1 MQDNKNTSFCGQNN
15 SGTVCIDTMRV
26 LDGCRDRDC
35 FENARVYFSACS
47 EQLLANSG
55 NVRCHSAKL
64 IWAYVGV
71 DDVPFNY
78 GFYKVTVRYYIEI
91 EFEICLGGGRS
102 QTFKGLAVLEKNVVL
117 YGGEGR
123 AYSYSSSPENTYCAI
138 NDYNTVGN
146 NDPTA
151 IVETVEPIILNT
163 KVNDC
168 NCPCACTCTEYLD
181 IPAGVLAAFGE
192 NVVINSDGPK
202 VYVSLGI
209 FSVIRMVRPAQL
221 LIQGTDY
228 CVPDKECTA
237 ATSPT
242 DPCALFSN
250 IAFPISQF
258 KGTNAASSKNEKSGG
273 CGCKGNN

>member
-15 SGTVCIDTMRV
+15 SGTVCIDTLRV

-55 NVRCHSAKL
+55 NVRTRSAKL
-64 IWAYVGV
+64 LWAYVGV
-71 DDVPFNY
+71 DDVPFNC

-102 QTFKGLAVLEKNVVL
+102 QAFKGLAVLDKNVVL

-123 AYSYSSSPENTYCAI
+123 AYSYSSSPENTYCNI
-138 NDYNTVGN
+138 TDYNTVGN

-181 IPAGVLAAFGE
+181 IPQGILNAFGE

-202 VYVSLGI
+202 VYVSIGI

-221 LIQGTDY
+221 LVQATDY
-228 CVPDKECTA
+228 CVPDKECTSGA
-237 ATSPT
+237 SSC

-258 KGTNAASSKNEKSGG
+258 KGTNSSPAKNDKSGG
-273 CGCKGNN
+273 CGCKNNN

>member
-1 MQDNKNTSFCGQNN
+1 MQDNKNTSFCGQSQN
-15 SGTVCIDTMRV
+15 SGTVCIDTLRV

-35 FENARVYFSACS
+35 FENARIYFSAAS
-47 EQLLANSG
+47 EQLLTTSA
-55 NVRCHSAKL
+55 NVRTRSAKL

-71 DDVPFNY
+71 DDVPFNC

-91 EFEICLGGGRS
+91 EFEICAGGAS
-102 QTFKGLAVLEKNVVL
+102 QSFNGLAVLDKNVVL

-123 AYSYSSSPENTYCAI
+123 ATSYSSSPENTYCTI
-138 NDYNTVGN
+138 TDYNNVGN

-168 NCPCACTCTEYLD
+168 TCPCACTCTEYLD
-181 IPAGVLAAFGE
+181 LPAGVLEIFGE
-192 NVVINSDGPK
+192 DIVLNSDAPR

-221 LIQGTDY
+221 LVQATDY

-237 ATSPT
+237 ATSPS
-242 DPCALFSN
+242 DPCALFGS

-258 KGTNAASSKNEKSGG
+258 KGTNAAPVKNDKTGG
-273 CGCKGNN
+273 CGCKG